1 MSVQVMPETDVPVVT
16 IDGPAG
22 SGKGTIA
29 VKLAQQL
36 GYHYLG
42 SGSLYRILAHYRLQ
56 HLSGTDDLQ
65 ELLRHCETL
74 RIVFQPQGDE
84 GDVQVLVNEA
94 DVSDELRTEECGG
107 EASRL
112 AVRPE
117 VREALLKKQLSFR
130 KAPGLVAEGRDMGT
144 VVFPDAPHKI
154 YLTASAEE
162 RAHRR
167 QKQLRK
173 QGISASLDRL
183 LAEIKTRDTLDKQRP
198 ISPLRPAAD
207 AVRVDSTDLSI
218 LQVVERIAA
227 LVQQG

>member
-1 MSVQVMPETDVPVVT
+1 MSEPGMTEPNVPVVT

-29 VKLAQQL
+29 VKLARQL

-42 SGSLYRILAHYRLQ
+42 SGSLYRILAYYRLQ
-56 HLSGTDDLQ
+56 HVRETDDLQ
-65 ELLRHCETL
+65 ALLERCETL
-74 RIVFQPQGDE
+74 RIVFKPQGDE
-84 GDVQVLVNEA
+84 GDVQVLVDEA
-94 DVSDELRTEECGG
+94 DVSDALRTEECAG

-117 VREALLKKQLSFR
+117 VREALLKKQLGFR

-198 ISPLRPAAD
+198 VSPLRPAAD
-207 AVRVDSTDLSI
+207 AVRVDSTELSI
-218 LQVVERIAA
+218 VQVVARIAA
-227 LVQQG
+227 LVQQA

>member
-1 MSVQVMPETDVPVVT
+1 MSETVIPVVT

-29 VKLAQQL
+29 VELAEQL

-42 SGSLYRILAHYRLQ
+42 SGTLYRILALYRLQ
-56 HLSGTDDLQ
+56 HLSEADDLQ
-65 ELLRHCETL
+65 ALLEKCENL
-74 RIVFQPQGDE
+74 RIIFKPLGEE
-84 GDVQVLVNEA
+84 GAVQVLVNDE
-94 DVSDELRTEECGG
+94 DVSDALRTEECAR
-107 EASRL
+107 EASQL

-117 VREALLKKQLSFR
+117 VREALLKKQLGFR
-130 KAPGLVAEGRDMGT
+130 TAPGLVAEGRDMGT
-144 VVFPDAPHKI
+144 VVFPDAQHKI

-173 QGISASLDRL
+173 QGISATLERL
-183 LAEIKTRDTLDKQRP
+183 LAEIGTRDTLDKERP
-198 ISPLRPAAD
+198 VSPLRPAAD

-218 LQVVERIAA
+218 VQVVERITA
-227 LVQQG
+227 LVQR

>member
-1 MSVQVMPETDVPVVT
+1 M
-16 IDGPAG
+16 
-22 SGKGTIA
+22 
-29 VKLAQQL
+29 
-36 GYHYLG
+36 
-42 SGSLYRILAHYRLQ
+42 
-56 HLSGTDDLQ
+56 
-65 ELLRHCETL
+65 
-74 RIVFQPQGDE
+74 
-84 GDVQVLVNEA
+84 QVLVDEA
-94 DVSDELRTEECGG
+94 DVSDALRTEDCGG

-117 VREALLKKQLSFR
+117 VREALLKKQLGFR
-130 KAPGLVAEGRDMGT
+130 KEPGLVAEGRDMGT

-183 LAEIKTRDTLDKQRP
+183 LAEIKARDTLDKQRP

-207 AVRVDSTDLSI
+207 AVRVDSTELSI
-218 LQVVERIAA
+218 VQVVARIAA
-227 LVQQG
+227 LVQQA

>member
-1 MSVQVMPETDVPVVT
+1 MSETVIPVVT

-29 VKLAQQL
+29 VELAEQL

-42 SGSLYRILAHYRLQ
+42 SGTLYRILALYRLQ
-56 HLSGTDDLQ
+56 HLSEADDLQ
-65 ELLRHCETL
+65 ALLEKCEHL
-74 RIVFQPQGDE
+74 RIIFKPLGEE
-84 GDVQVLVNEA
+84 GAVQVLVNNE
-94 DVSDELRTEECGG
+94 DVSDALRTEECAR
-107 EASRL
+107 EASQL

-117 VREALLKKQLSFR
+117 VREALLKKQLGFR
-130 KAPGLVAEGRDMGT
+130 TAPGLVAEGRDMGT
-144 VVFPDAPHKI
+144 VVFPDAQHKI

-173 QGISASLDRL
+173 QGISATIDRL
-183 LAEIKTRDTLDKQRP
+183 LAEIRTRDTLDKERP
-198 ISPLRPAAD
+198 VSPLRPAAD

-218 LQVVERIAA
+218 VQVVERITA
-227 LVQQG
+227 LVQR

>member
-1 MSVQVMPETDVPVVT
+1 MSDAKMTETSVPVVT

-42 SGSLYRILAHYRLQ
+42 SGSLYRILAYYRLQ
-56 HLSGTDDLQ
+56 HMPDTDDLQ
-65 ELLRHCETL
+65 ALLERCETL
-74 RIVFQPQGDE
+74 RIVFRPQGDE
-84 GDVQVLVNEA
+84 GDVQVLVDEA
-94 DVSDELRTEECGG
+94 DVSDALRTEDCGG

-162 RAHRR
+162 RAQRR

-207 AVRVDSTDLSI
+207 AVRVDSTELSI
-218 LQVVERIAA
+218 IQVVARIAA
-227 LVQQG
+227 LVQQA